1 MSNNAIAL
9 TDLNYLKT
17 TCGGSEEMVNQIVNM
32 FLESTPELISDM
44 KTSLDEENWEVLKR
58 NAHKAKSSF
67 LMIGAKITGKKL
79 ERIELGVETPKL
91 ANLSDLVSE
100 VENESDYIFNEL
112 KNTLT

>member
-32 FLESTPELISDM
+32 FLESTPELISEM
-44 KTSLDEENWEVLKR
+44 KTSLAEENWEVLKR

-79 ERIELGVETPKL
+79 ERIELGTENPTQTDL
-91 ANLSDLVSE
+91 GDLVAE
-100 VENESDYIFNEL
+100 VENESDYIFKEL
-112 KNTLT
+112 KNALI

>member
-32 FLESTPELISDM
+32 FLESTPELISEM
-44 KTSLDEENWEVLKR
+44 KTSLAEENWEVLKR
-58 NAHKAKSSF
+58 NANKAKSSF

-79 ERIELGVETPKL
+79 ERIELGTENPTQTDL
-91 ANLSDLVSE
+91 GDLVAE
-100 VENESDYIFNEL
+100 VENESDYIFKEL
-112 KNTLT
+112 KNALI